1 MEFRIQQR
9 AEIWYETTIEAD
21 TFEQAVEQAYENC
34 DLDWTS
40 LPETVQ
46 FRDHFW
52 GQDEDG
58 KTYEQR
64 ED

>member
-1 MEFRIQQR
+1 MEFKIQQK
-9 AEIWYETTIEAD
+9 AEIWYETTIEAE
-21 TFEQAVEQAYENC
+21 TFEEAVIKAYEDS
-34 DLDWTS
+34 DLDWS
-40 LPETVQ
+40 SQPETVQ

-58 KTYEQR
+58 KIYEQR

>member
-9 AEIWYETTIEAD
+9 AEIWYETTIEAE
-21 TFEQAVEQAYENC
+21 TFEEAVKKSYEDY
-34 DLDWTS
+34 DLDWES
-40 LPETVQ
+40 LPDTTE

-58 KTYEQR
+58 KIYEQR